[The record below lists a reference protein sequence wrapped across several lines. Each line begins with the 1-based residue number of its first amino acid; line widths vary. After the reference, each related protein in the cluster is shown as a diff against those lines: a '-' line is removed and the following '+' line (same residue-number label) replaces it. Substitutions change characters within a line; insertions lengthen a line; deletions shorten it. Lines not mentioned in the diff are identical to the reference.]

1 MRLFRSRLPATSFKP
16 CLPRFAKTPPTG
28 LGSIHEIKHDGFR
41 MLARRDG
48 EKFRLISRNG
58 NDLTHRFPF
67 AVQALVALPVRSCI
81 IDGEV
86 IVSDSTGLADFSLIS
101 GYRRGHC
108 ATLCA
113 FDLIELNGD
122 DLRWRPIEER
132 KAALKKLRQP
142 QASRHR
148 VQQALRRRRLDR
160 VPSCL
165 QARMRGYRV

>member
-1 MRLFRSRLPATSFKP
+1 M
-16 CLPRFAKTPPTG
+16 
-28 LGSIHEIKHDGFR
+28 H
-41 MLARRDG
+41 
-48 EKFRLISRNG
+48 
-58 NDLTHRFPF
+58 
-67 AVQALVALPVRSCI
+67 SCI

-113 FDLIELNGD
+113 FDLIEINGE

-132 KAALKKLRQP
+132 KAALKKLIGS

-148 VQQALRRRRLDR
+148 VQQAFRRRRLDR

-165 QARMRGYRV
+165 QARMRGIVSKRLGSPYRFGRSNDWIKIKNPASPAVKREAEEEWLHE